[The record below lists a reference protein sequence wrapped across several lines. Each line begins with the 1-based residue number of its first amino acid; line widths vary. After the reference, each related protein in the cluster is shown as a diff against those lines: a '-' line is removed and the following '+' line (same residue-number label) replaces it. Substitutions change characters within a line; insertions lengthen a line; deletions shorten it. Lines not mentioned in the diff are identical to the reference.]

1 MQSGIF
7 LPAGTALSNKTD
19 FFRVPVG
26 ILSCTGRNSFVYRSE
41 FFCVPTGIL
50 SCTGRN
56 SFVYRPVF
64 FCMPVVTGTFK
75 LAGHFSCVGAEIL
88 DFSCIAYTGKN
99 TNFGLGQLDFR
110 AKWE

>member
-7 LPAGTALSNKTD
+7 LPAGTALSNKTE

-26 ILSCTGRNSFVYRSE
+26 ILSCTDWYSFVHR
-41 FFCVPTGIL
+41 L
-50 SCTGRN
+50 
-56 SFVYRPVF
+56 VF

-88 DFSCIAYTGKN
+88 DFSCIANTGKN

-110 AKWE
+110 AKLE